1 MTTLSEVVQDPLG
14 DCLGDMARGGGAAQQ
29 AIVWKHSDTLLRHDV
44 RGFVESVAVLLDHA
58 RGMSR
63 YVMEHPL
70 QMEIFSSANGTR
82 CRTV

>member
-1 MTTLSEVVQDPLG
+1 M
-14 DCLGDMARGGGAAQQ
+14 
-29 AIVWKHSDTLLRHDV
+29 WKHSDTLLRHDV